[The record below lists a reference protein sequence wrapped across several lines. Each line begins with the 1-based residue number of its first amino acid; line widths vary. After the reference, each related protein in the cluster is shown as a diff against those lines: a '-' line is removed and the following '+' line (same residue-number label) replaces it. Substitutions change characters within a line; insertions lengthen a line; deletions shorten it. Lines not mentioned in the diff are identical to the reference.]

1 MLRVPHIRHAGTQP
15 VATEYM
21 VKKSLFWFY
30 RVTLIALWTS
40 IFVFAACVLT
50 LRYIVLPQ
58 IQDYKPTIEQR
69 VSEAAGQKITIGSIK
84 ASWHG
89 LDPHLS
95 LYDVVLH
102 DRQNRPA
109 LTLGHIEASLSW
121 LSVPLLEPRLS
132 LLAIYEPELTIRREA
147 NGTIYVA
154 GIAMGGQARPTF
166 PNWLLRQSQIDVVN
180 ATVLWQDD
188 LRQAPPLTL
197 NKLQFRLVSPAWES
211 IVGHHRFGLQ
221 AVPSAG
227 SSQPIDIR
235 GNIYGKDVGEISEW
249 RGTIYA
255 RAEGTDI
262 AAWRNWISYPF
273 DLREGFGAA
282 QFWADFSKGEF
293 RRVTSDVVF
302 RNVQTRLSEN
312 SQQMVLSW
320 LSGRLKWIRHDD
332 GQEIRAQQ
340 VKLATADGMNMQ
352 DGNFGLRER
361 SVAEQS
367 LIEGDAQF
375 DEIQLETLRAFA
387 AYLPLSA
394 DTMQKIADIN
404 PQGELRKLS
413 LRWKN
418 APTNPAGKIAL
429 PETYSVRTQ
438 FAGLGMQAYDKL
450 PGFTN
455 LSGGLEANESRGVL
469 TLNTR
474 ESTLD
479 FSKVFRT
486 PIPADTLTGQMQW
499 LRSKNRTEYRL
510 NRLTLENSHLAG
522 TANGRYLDDGK
533 GGFIDLQAAI
543 SRADARYA
551 STYYPLILSENLLA
565 WLDRAI
571 VAGQGEDIRVALK
584 GNLKDFPYPNDR
596 GGLFKVTAKV
606 KDGVLDFAEGWPRID
621 GIALDML
628 FQGTRMELD
637 ATAGNLLGNR
647 VTQAKVVIP
656 VLKTPQPLLT
666 VNGQVQGPVSEGIR
680 YVNSSPIL
688 AAAEGFTRELRGSGN
703 GKLSLQLNIPLQ
715 NPAGTRFK
723 GSYTVVNGNLA
734 SPDIPTLKQING
746 KVDFTE
752 TTLSAQNVNAFI
764 YGGPAQFS
772 LATGKDKVHHINA
785 RGMITDAG
793 LREAFGPGFAE
804 RLSGTT
810 DWLGDIHIRQ
820 QQVDISLRSS
830 MAGMASGLPFPLAKT
845 AEERLP
851 VRFEKKQQS
860 PEQDII
866 SLNLGNVVGAK
877 LLRTAGAGGLT
888 VQRGEIGLN
897 VLPEIPAQP
906 GLSVRGTL
914 ERLDVDEWRNL
925 FDLTTARSTGTGN
938 GSSSA
943 MPAVSRIDIATNTL
957 DVFGRR
963 LNALTLNGKATGNG
977 WNIALQSREMTGD
990 IQWLNQGDGKVIARL
1005 KTLIMPSATPDI
1017 SQLRTQGEFK
1027 GQAEDYPALD
1037 IVADNFE
1044 IGQKKLGRLEL
1055 LASEQDE
1062 DWSIEKLRI
1071 VNPDSTLTAE
1081 GEWHNWIRN
1090 PNTRLTL
1097 TWDINNLGKT
1107 LERFGYDNVV
1117 KGGEADLTG
1126 QLKWPGSPHEFGAAN
1141 LSGHLQLDA
1150 RKGQILKLKPGV
1162 GRLFSV
1168 LSLQNLPRR
1177 LTFDFRDIFGS
1188 GFTFDK
1194 VSANVSI
1201 DQGVMRSDDFRM
1213 EGPTALIQMRGETD
1227 IKTET
1232 QHLYVK
1238 VTPYISDSLSLAAL
1252 AGGPAVGAAAFIAQ
1266 RLLKDPINK
1275 LAQDEY
1281 EIVGTWDKPIE
1292 LDADKKPVVQ
1302 EQNPL
1307 SP

>member
-1 MLRVPHIRHAGTQP
+1 MPRVPHIRLTGTLP
-15 VATEYM
+15 VATENM

-40 IFVFAACVLT
+40 IFIFAASVLT
-50 LRYIVLPQ
+50 LRYLVLPQ
-58 IQDYKPTIEQR
+58 IEDYKPTIEQR
-69 VSEAAGQKITIGSIK
+69 VSQAAGQKITIGSIQ
-84 ASWHG
+84 ASWDG

-121 LSVPLLEPRLS
+121 LSIPLLEPRLS
-132 LLAIYEPELTIRREA
+132 LLAIYEPELTIRRET

-154 GIAMGGQARPTF
+154 GMAMGGEARPTF

-188 LRQAPPLTL
+188 LRNAPPLTL

-211 IVGHHRFGLQ
+211 LIGHHRFGLQ

-235 GNIYGKDVGEISEW
+235 GNIYGKDVSEINEW

-262 AAWRNWISYPF
+262 SAWRNWISYPF
-273 DLREGFGAA
+273 DLREGYGAA

-302 RNVQTRLSEN
+302 RNVHTRLSEN
-312 SQQMVLSW
+312 SQEMALDR
-320 LSGRLKWIRHDD
+320 LSGRLRWVRHED

-340 VKLATADGMNMQ
+340 IKLATADGMNMQ
-352 DGNFGLRER
+352 DGNIGLRER
-361 SVAEQS
+361 NTAGQKT
-367 LIEGDAQF
+367 IEGDAQF
-375 DEIQLETLRAFA
+375 DQIQLETLRAFA
-387 AYLPLSA
+387 AYLPLSTA
-394 DTMQKIADIN
+394 TMQKVMDIS
-404 PQGELRKLS
+404 PQGELRRLS

-418 APTNPAGKIAL
+418 ASTDAQGQVTL
-429 PETYSVRTQ
+429 PETYTIRTQ

-450 PGFTN
+450 PGFSN
-455 LSGGLEANESRGVL
+455 LSGGLEANETRGVL

-474 ESTLD
+474 EAMLD
-479 FSKVFRT
+479 FSKVFRE
-486 PIPADTLTGQMQW
+486 PIPADKLTGQIQW
-499 LRSKNRTEYRL
+499 IRSKNRTEYRL
-510 NRLTLENSHLAG
+510 NKLALTNTHLAG
-522 TANGRYLDDGK
+522 TASGRYLDNEIK
-533 GGFIDLQAAI
+533 GGFIDLQAAV

-551 STYYPLILSENLLA
+551 STYYPLILSDNLMA

-571 VAGQGEDIRVALK
+571 IAGQGEDIKVVLK

-596 GGLFKVTAKV
+596 GGLFKVTARV
-606 KDGVLDFAEGWPRID
+606 NDGILDFAEGWPRID
-621 GIALDML
+621 GISLDML
-628 FQGTRMELD
+628 FHGTRMELN
-637 ATAGNLLGNR
+637 ATSGNLLGNR
-647 VTQAKVVIP
+647 ITQAKVVIP
-656 VLKTPQPLLT
+656 VLKTAQPTLS
-666 VNGQVQGPVSEGIR
+666 VAGQLQGPVSEGIR
-680 YVNSSPIL
+680 YVNNSPIL
-688 AAAEGFTRELRGSGN
+688 ATAEGFTRELRGSGN
-703 GKLSLQLNIPLQ
+703 GKLNLQLNMPLN
-715 NPAGTRFK
+715 NPSATRFK
-723 GSYTVVNGNLA
+723 GSYTIANGNLA
-734 SPDIPTLKQING
+734 SPDIPTLKQLNG

-752 TTLSAQNVNAFI
+752 STLRAQNVNASI

-772 LATGKDKVHHINA
+772 LATDKDKVHHINA
-785 RGMITDAG
+785 RGVITDAG
-793 LREAFGPGFAE
+793 LREAFGPGFAD
-804 RLSGTT
+804 RLSGSTE
-810 DWLGDIHIRQ
+810 WMGDIHIHQ
-820 QQVDISLRSS
+820 QQVDITLRSS

-860 PEQDII
+860 QEQDII
-866 SLNLGNVVGAK
+866 SLNLGNVIGAK
-877 LLRTAGAGGLT
+877 LLRTAGDGGLT

-897 VLPEIPAQP
+897 VLPDIPQQP

-914 ERLDVDEWRNL
+914 ERLDVDDWRNL
-925 FDLTTARSTGTGN
+925 FDKSTTPASGN
-938 GSSSA
+938 SNDGG
-943 MPAVSRIDIATNTL
+943 MPAINRIDIATKTL

-963 LNALTLNGKATGNG
+963 LNGLSLNGKATSNG
-977 WNIALQSREMTGD
+977 WNLALQSREVTGD
-990 IQWLNQGDGKVIARL
+990 IQWVNQGDGKVIARL
-1005 KTLIMPSATPDI
+1005 KHLIMPSATPDI
-1017 SQLRTQGEFK
+1017 SQLRTQGTFK
-1027 GQAEDYPALD
+1027 EQAEDYPALD
-1037 IVADNFE
+1037 IVAENFE

-1071 VNPDSTLTAE
+1071 VNPDSTLSAE

-1107 LERFGYDNVV
+1107 LERFGYANVV
-1117 KGGEADLTG
+1117 KGGEANLTG
-1126 QLKWPGSPHEFGAAN
+1126 QLKWPGSPHEFGPAN

-1188 GFTFDK
+1188 GFAFDK
-1194 VSANVSI
+1194 VSANVKI

-1213 EGPTALIQMRGETD
+1213 EGPTALIQMRGQTD
-1227 IKTET
+1227 LKTET

-1292 LDADKKPVVQ
+1292 LNADKKPVVQ